1 MWIDEPLLQYFP
13 IDILPL
19 ANPIITQPIT
29 LKHLE
34 FFAEK
39 LSSLFEAGDTL
50 LLEGGLGAGK
60 TTLVQL
66 IASNLDIGDDQ
77 YVSSPSFSLL
87 HEYSGTVQVFHMDL
101 YRLTDEDDVEAAGLL
116 DYLEHQGLCLIEW
129 PERLGSAKPPNYLQ
143 IEIGIPDSDHRTLTL
158 SAYGP
163 RWTQR
168 LPRLIRLV
176 EQVNEQDT

>member
-1 MWIDEPLLQYFP
+1 MLSP
-13 IDILPL
+13 
-19 ANPIITQPIT
+19 ATPIITRPIS
-29 LKHLE
+29 LKHLK
-34 FFAEK
+34 FFAGK

-60 TTLVQL
+60 TTFVQL
-66 IASNLDIGDDQ
+66 IASNLGIGDDQ

-87 HEYSGTVQVFHMDL
+87 HEYSGTVHVFHMDL

-129 PERLGSAKPPNYLQ
+129 PERLGSAKPDNYLQ
-143 IEIGIPDSDHRTLTL
+143 IKIGIPDSDHRTLTL

-163 RWTQR
+163 SWTQR
-168 LPRLIRLV
+168 LSKLILLV
-176 EQVNEQDT
+176 DHVNEHDI